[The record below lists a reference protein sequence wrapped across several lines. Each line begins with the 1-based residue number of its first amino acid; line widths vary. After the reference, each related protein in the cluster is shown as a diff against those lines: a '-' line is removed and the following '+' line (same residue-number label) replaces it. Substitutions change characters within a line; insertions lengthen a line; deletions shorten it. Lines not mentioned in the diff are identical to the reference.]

1 MKYDCELIQDIM
13 PLYIDDVLRNK
24 SKEIVEEH
32 LSECTQCQ
40 KIYTSCA
47 NEKQSPP
54 AETVSNESIRVK
66 SYSKRIRNRRIA
78 IFSAVLAV
86 FLVFT
91 ASFASY
97 VKFSTPNFFA
107 SGRGLMQIMASDTP
121 YVEIQS
127 SPRVIIAQ
135 PQNSWDLFLEFV
147 ESEGYTFLDEEQM
160 GANCVIE
167 KDGKKEHVWF
177 SVNGYYSKWSWE
189 Q

>member
-1 MKYDCELIQDIM
+1 MKYDCDLIQDIK
-13 PLYIDDVLRNK
+13 PLYMDDVL
-24 SKEIVEEH
+24 SKRSREIVDEH

-40 KIYTSCA
+40 KIYTRRV
-47 NEKQSPP
+47 NEKQPSP
-54 AETVSNESIRVK
+54 AKTASNENTHIK
-66 SYSKRIRNRRIA
+66 SYSKRIRNWRIA
-78 IFSAVLAV
+78 IVSVVLAV
-86 FLVFT
+86 FLMLT

-97 VKFSTPNFFA
+97 INFNTPNFFA
-107 SGRGLMQIMASDTP
+107 SGIGLIQIMASDTP

-147 ESEGYTFLDEEQM
+147 ESEGYTFLGEEQM
-160 GANCVIE
+160 SANCVIE